1 MNKLMYAV
9 FGGLAGFTVGLVGMF
24 VYISMFPM
32 PTTNPGTAVISQPY
46 EETVIAKTDRPP
58 TAIQTAE
65 PTGVTPKDK
74 PDTARLEPSA
84 NTPAPVRSSPSAATG
99 FGIDLGAAPT
109 FGELTLRFA
118 EIAATNAEMLLDQLE
133 LRAILS
139 ETTNGQ
145 EARLMIGPFETL
157 EEAQTTCA
165 NIALPADI
173 QCSARKFEGELLER

>member
-32 PTTNPGTAVISQPY
+32 PTSNPAATVVSQPY

-58 TAIQTAE
+58 IAIQAAE
-65 PTGVTPKDK
+65 PTGVTVKDK
-74 PDTARLEPSA
+74 LDEERIQSSTGTPALINSNPSA
-84 NTPAPVRSSPSAATG
+84 STG
-99 FGIDLGAAPT
+99 FGIDLGAAPS
-109 FGELTLRFA
+109 FGELSRRFV
-118 EIAATNAEMLLDQLE
+118 EIAETNAEMLLDQLE
-133 LRAILS
+133 PRATLS
-139 ETTNGQ
+139 ETTNGL

-173 QCSARKFEGELLER
+173 KCIARKFEGQPIEY